1 MKRRVTVGI
10 LAVAVLAVLLF
21 GLPLVVVVQR
31 FVDEQAAL
39 RLERRAVLASRQVPS
54 DFASSADPVEL
65 HAGAGIALGLYDAS
79 GNRVA
84 GVGPRRADA
93 AVTGALRNEVRQVK
107 QDETRVAAIPVLD
120 RETVIGVVRASEP
133 TTVADRRA
141 QRATLLLGALG
152 LGVIV
157 VGAAVARVVAGRL
170 VRPVRELRDHA
181 VQLGAGD
188 FGITPRPTGVAEVD
202 DAGAALAATARQ
214 LDDLLRRERAFS
226 ADASHQLR
234 TPLAALRSNI
244 ETELRFPR
252 PDPTI
257 VLDEALEDIGR
268 LDATIDQLLDL
279 ARTSS
284 VEPAR
289 IELGPMLDALR
300 RDWNGVLARSGRP
313 LVVIGPANVWVL
325 GRAEP
330 LLRQALDALMDNAV
344 RHGQGEV
351 RVVVRLTGDSA
362 SVRIT
367 DHGPGFARP
376 ADHAEAGVDAV
387 DPAEPHGFGLPLVRR
402 LVGANHGRL
411 VIVERGPRPII
422 DVVLR
427 RAPVEP
433 NLDEP

>member
-1 MKRRVTVGI
+1 MRRRVTAGI
-10 LAVAVLAVLLF
+10 LAVAVLAVVLF

-65 HAGAGIALGLYDAS
+65 PAGAGIALALYDAR
-79 GNRVA
+79 GNRVTGA
-84 GVGPRRADA
+84 GPRRADA
-93 AVTGALRNEVRQVK
+93 AVKGALENQVRQVEHG
-107 QDETRVAAIPVLD
+107 ETRVAAIPVLD
-120 RETVIGVVRASEP
+120 HETVIGVVRASEP

-141 QRATLLLGALG
+141 QRATLLLAALG

-170 VRPVRELRDHA
+170 VRPVRQLRDHA
-181 VQLGAGD
+181 VQLGDGN
-188 FGITPRPTGVAEVD
+188 FGIETRPTGIAEVD

-214 LDDLLRRERAFS
+214 LDDLLQRERAFS

-257 VLDEALEDIGR
+257 VLDEALEDIAR

-351 RVVVRLTGDSA
+351 RVSVRLTGDSA
-362 SVRIT
+362 TVRIT
-367 DHGPGFARP
+367 DHGPGFAP
-376 ADHAEAGVDAV
+376 SADQPEADAGAV
-387 DPAEPHGFGLPLVRR
+387 GEAEPHGFGLPLARR

-411 VIVERGPRPII
+411 VIVDRGPQPTI
-422 DVVLR
+422 DIVLR
-427 RAPVEP
+427 RAPVVP
-433 NLDEP
+433 GLAAR